1 MTTTTST
8 YATIQNNLSRYQAM
22 TAAEPAVKNA
32 SAYYAANIGKVK
44 TIDQF
49 VGNYRLLSYALQ
61 AYGLGNEI
69 NSTALIKQVLQ
80 QGVTNS
86 KALANTLSNTAW
98 KAFAKAFDFVD
109 SGATS
114 PSSAS
119 SVATTTGLY
128 TEQQLESDQGQQDP
142 GVQLA
147 LYFKRVAPTVTSGYG
162 ILADKNLLEVAQ
174 TIFNLPA
181 ASSSGQIDSEAKEF
195 SKLLPT
201 ADLTNPTKLNNLVER
216 FTANYDAQY
225 GPSSN
230 NPGGLAV
237 NSGDQPTN
245 VNAASS
251 ILGGIVNSNG
261 QALSAYES
269 SNSFSTS
276 LLSSLQGLSLGGL

>member
-8 YATIQNNLSRYQAM
+8 YLTIEHNLSRYQTM
-22 TAAEPAVKNA
+22 TAAEPTVKSA
-32 SAYYAANIGKVK
+32 SDYYKANIGKVT

-61 AYGLGNEI
+61 AYGLGNQI
-69 NSTALIKQVLQ
+69 NSTALIKKVLQ
-80 QGVTNS
+80 EGVTSS
-86 KALANTLSNTAW
+86 KALANTLPNTAW

-109 SGATS
+109 SGAT
-114 PSSAS
+114 PPKSAS
-119 SVATTTGLY
+119 SVATTTGNY
-128 TEQQLESDQGQQDP
+128 VEQQLESDQGQSDP

-147 LYFKRVAPTVTSGYG
+147 LYFKRVAPTITSGYG

-174 TIFNLPA
+174 TIFSLPA
-181 ASSSGQIDSEAKEF
+181 TSSSAQIDAEATQF

-201 ADLTNPTKLNNLVER
+201 ASLTNPTKLNNLIER
-216 FTANYDAQY
+216 FTANYDANY

-237 NSGDQPTN
+237 NSGDQPTTI
-245 VNAASS
+245 NAASS
-251 ILGGIVNSNG
+251 ILGGIVDQNG
-261 QALSAYES
+261 QVLAAYES
-269 SNSFSTS
+269 QSSFSTS

>member
-8 YATIQNNLSRYQAM
+8 YLTIEHNLSRYQTM
-22 TAAEPAVKNA
+22 TAAEPTVKSA
-32 SAYYAANIGKVK
+32 SDYYKAKIGKVT

-61 AYGLGNEI
+61 AYGLGNQI
-69 NSTALIKQVLQ
+69 NSTALIKKVLQ
-80 QGVTNS
+80 EGVTSS
-86 KALANTLSNTAW
+86 KALANTLPNTAW

-109 SGATS
+109 SGAT
-114 PSSAS
+114 PPKSAS
-119 SVATTTGLY
+119 SVATTTGNY
-128 TEQQLESDQGQQDP
+128 VEQQLESDQGQSDP

-147 LYFKRVAPTVTSGYG
+147 LYFKRVAPTITSGYG

-174 TIFNLPA
+174 TIFSLPA
-181 ASSSGQIDSEAKEF
+181 TSSSAQIDAEATQF

-201 ADLTNPTKLNNLVER
+201 ASLTNPTKLNNLIER
-216 FTANYDAQY
+216 FTANYDANY

-237 NSGDQPTN
+237 NSGDQPTTI
-245 VNAASS
+245 NAASS
-251 ILGGIVNSNG
+251 ILGGIVDQNG
-261 QALSAYES
+261 QVLAAYES
-269 SNSFSTS
+269 QSSFSTS